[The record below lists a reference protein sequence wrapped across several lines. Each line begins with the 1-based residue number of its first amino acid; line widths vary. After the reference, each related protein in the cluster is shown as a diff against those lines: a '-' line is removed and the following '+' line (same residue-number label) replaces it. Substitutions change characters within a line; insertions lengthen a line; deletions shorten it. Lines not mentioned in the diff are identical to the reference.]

1 MTPREPGFGM
11 AAHGTRATWCLP
23 LTDEID
29 RLLAAGTPPTLGD
42 LVRRLE
48 TIAIDR
54 ALAFTGGN
62 RSRAARLLGM
72 GRNTIARKIDEL
84 ELNNRVMDQNK
95 DARS

>member
-1 MTPREPGFGM
+1 MTPREPRHAM

-23 LTDEID
+23 LTHEID
-29 RLLAAGTPPTLGD
+29 RLLAAGTPPTLGN
-42 LVRRLE
+42 LVRSLE